1 MQIARKNIAFLLPL
15 MPMLL
20 LLSCSADREQAKTV
34 TQPGHVEMQSNQAV
48 ARRFQEPTPQGP
60 TAVESAIELSEKYA
74 KLSDEAASLRR
85 EKEDLISRNQQLKDQ
100 AAVSEAQLRQ
110 TQKELAEAN
119 SLLIEMRVELNN
131 WKTDILGFRD
141 EIRDAETAQLE
152 TLLRILE
159 ALGGQVK
166 KESAKTANTGT
177 VGSAVAS
184 MHKPDQP

>member
-1 MQIARKNIAFLLPL
+1 MQITKKNIALLVPL

-20 LLSCSADREQAKTV
+20 LLSCSADRDQAKTV
-34 TQPGHVEMQSNQAV
+34 TQPGLVEMQSNQAV
-48 ARRFQEPTPQGP
+48 ARRFQEPSAQSP

-74 KLSDEAASLRR
+74 QLSEEAASLRR
-85 EKEDLISRNQQLKDQ
+85 EKEDLIASNQQLKDK
-100 AAVSEAQLRQ
+100 AAAYEAQLKQ

-119 SLLIEMRVELNN
+119 GLLIEMRLELNN

-159 ALGGQVK
+159 VLGGQVK
-166 KESAKTANTGT
+166 KESAKAGNTAA

-184 MHKPDQP
+184 LHIPDQQ